1 MARVTTRINNR
12 GSSGPPTTHAMQ
24 WGDMPAEARQHLSGQ
39 MKGLGQG
46 SSGVPKQMAR
56 LQRSEASAG
65 NERTRNKAQ
74 QRQTSLAALG
84 PVLTD
89 TPITH
94 AGAANRRVALTMQ
107 GAERSRNTGEAHNQ
121 DWYFNHNRR
130 LSEVAAVSGVDKSRV
145 VAASAV
151 MSPQNNPEQELTA
164 VRALAN
170 AHTDR
175 YARVR
180 VPSDMADHPILGGL
194 AGESIH
200 PRHLSPEH
208 IGALSEPAVRAKVG
222 TTRFDLESVAKGG
235 VKGNIAKA
243 VNVIRGNTPVESAI
257 DPRTSPKVWSYH
269 AGIAMSEHGSP
280 EHTEFMERMN
290 VATGG
295 ELPGQQRMDLM
306 GLRGATHGPLNP
318 KAPTA
323 EDTWQQAIS
332 TGQSLPAIAIPGR
345 QGRAA
350 MQSPAK
356 FSVGEGGSANQ
367 KDLRA
372 VPGVAGAEPSAL
384 MHAWQGEA
392 TQRAART
399 LSRRSGEIVPS
410 IGIQAGGWI
419 EARRQAGK
427 NIEEQSRQKPK
438 RKSPVQGTLF

>member
-1 MARVTTRINNR
+1 MVNNR
-12 GSSGPPTTHAMQ
+12 GQKPPPSTHAMQ
-24 WGDMPAEARQHLSGQ
+24 WQDMPSEARAHLSGQ
-39 MKGLGQG
+39 MKNLGQG
-46 SSGVPKQMAR
+46 ASGAPTQMAR
-56 LQRSEASAG
+56 LQASEASAG
-65 NERTRNKAQ
+65 NERTQNKAV
-74 QRQTSLAALG
+74 QRQASLTALT
-84 PVLTD
+84 PTLVD
-89 TPITH
+89 KPITH
-94 AGAANRRVALTMQ
+94 QGAANRRVDLTMQ
-107 GAERSRNTGEAHNQ
+107 GAERSRTTGEAHNQ

-130 LSEVAAVSGVDKSRV
+130 LSEVAASSGVDKARV
-145 VAASAV
+145 IAASAV

-164 VRALAN
+164 VTALAH

-180 VPSDMADHPILGGL
+180 VPESLASHPVLGGL

-200 PRHLSPEH
+200 PKHLSPEH
-208 IGALSEPAVRAKVG
+208 IAALSEPAVRAKVG
-222 TTRFDLESVAKGG
+222 TTRFDLGAVAKGG

-243 VNVIRGNTPVESAI
+243 VNVIRGKTPAESAI

-318 KAPTA
+318 AAPTA

-332 TGQSLPAIAIPGR
+332 TGQSLPAVPIPGR

-367 KDLRA
+367 KDIRA
-372 VPGVAGAEPSAL
+372 VPGVAGAEASAL

-410 IGIQAGGWI
+410 IGVQAGGWI

-427 NIEEQSRQKPK
+427 NIEEQGPK
-438 RKSPVQGTLF
+438 KTKRGKQPQQLSLGI